1 MPIFHRRS
9 DPSAESDYRRYKQAL
24 REDFQYRCAY
34 CILHEGDPY
43 GGGFHHFQ
51 IDHFRPREDF
61 PELRN
66 TYSNLYYACSWCNRA
81 KSDTW
86 PSDDENRRGF
96 VFVDPCVEDLYTTHA
111 TLNPATG
118 KLNPKTNA
126 GDFTITEIRL
136 NRGMF
141 NQLRKKRVEAQDE
154 IENTRARILR
164 LETEQHPPT
173 ETIASLKEKI
183 AQLDEKYINPKVPYE
198 PTDLL
203 VDN

>member
-1 MPIFHRRS
+1 MPIFRRRA
-9 DPSAESDYRRYKQAL
+9 DPPAQSDYKRYKQPL

-51 IDHFRPREDF
+51 IDHFRPRNKF
-61 PELRN
+61 PDLIN
-66 TYSNLYYACSWCNRA
+66 TYSNLYYSCTWCNRA

-86 PSDDENRRGF
+86 PTNDEQSRGF

-111 TLNPATG
+111 RLDPTTG
-118 KLNPKTNA
+118 KLEPTTNA

-141 NQLRKKRVEAQDE
+141 NILRKKRIEAQDE
-154 IENTRARILR
+154 IESTRTRILQ
-164 LETEQHPPT
+164 LEREQDPPT
-173 ETIASLKEKI
+173 ALIASFKEKI
-183 AQLDEKYINPKVPYE
+183 AQLHEKYINPKVPYE
-198 PTDLL
+198 PHDLL
-203 VDN
+203 VDE